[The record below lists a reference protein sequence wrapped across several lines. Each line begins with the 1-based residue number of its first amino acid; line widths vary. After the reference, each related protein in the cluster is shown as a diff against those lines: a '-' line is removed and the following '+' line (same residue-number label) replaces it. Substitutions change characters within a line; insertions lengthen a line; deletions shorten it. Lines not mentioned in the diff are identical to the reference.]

1 MPRVLRA
8 ARSKAGRR
16 RPGGGTAP
24 RQLVVRG
31 EPRNAETAPHALGA
45 YLTSAADRFLRSNF
59 TVPRLSRR
67 AHRIEIAGLVE
78 RPLTLGVEELS
89 LLPQRTLTVTTE
101 CAGNHRT
108 TLSPLPPGE
117 PWSGGAVSTARWT
130 GVLLST
136 LLERAGIRP
145 GAVEVV
151 ATGADSGQVATGR
164 AAYARS
170 LPLARALQPDT
181 LVALRMNGE
190 LLLAAHGAPAR
201 LVVPG
206 WYGMASV
213 KWLAGVEVVGEPFA
227 GYFQSERYVYREPSG
242 GPVPVTDMRVKS
254 VFTSPEA
261 SVPVEMGV
269 LRVSGFAWSGSGRI
283 AGVEVAAGG
292 GGEWVP
298 ARLIGDDE
306 PYAWRAWEHIWTP
319 AWRGRHVLRC
329 RATDE
334 AGNVQPDL
342 PRWNELG
349 YGANGVQSLI
359 VDVR

>member
-1 MPRVLRA
+1 VL
-8 ARSKAGRR
+8 
-16 RPGGGTAP
+16 
-24 RQLVVRG
+24 VRDD
-31 EPRNAETAPHALGA
+31 PRNAETAAHALGA
-45 YLTSAADRFLRSNF
+45 YLTPAADRFLRSNF
-59 TVPRLSRR
+59 AVPRLSRR
-67 AHRIEIAGLVE
+67 THRIEIAGLVE

-89 LLPQRTLTVTTE
+89 VLPQRTLAVTTE

-130 GVLLST
+130 GVTLAT
-136 LLERAGIRP
+136 LLERAGVRP

-151 ATGADSGQVATGR
+151 ATGADSGQVATGL

-170 LPLARALQPDT
+170 LPLARALHADT

-190 LLLAAHGAPAR
+190 PLVAAHGAPAR
-201 LVVPG
+201 LIVPG

-213 KWLAGVEVVGEPFA
+213 KWLARVDVAGEPFA
-227 GYFQSERYVYREPSG
+227 GYFQSDRYVYRDPG
-242 GPVPVTDMRVKS
+242 GAAVPVTDMRVKS

-261 SVPVEMGV
+261 SVPVEMGA

-283 AGVEVAAGG
+283 ARVEVAAGG
-292 GGEWVP
+292 EWAP
-298 ARLIGDDE
+298 ARLIGEDE
-306 PYAWRAWEHIWTP
+306 SYAWRAWELIWTP
-319 AWRGRHVLRC
+319 PWRGRHVLRC
-329 RATDE
+329 RATDD

-349 YGANGVQSLI
+349 YGANGVQSLM